1 MLVHDSSSLGI
12 QFIYMYFTG
21 IPRRNGSLT
30 VHEQARAGQSVQR
43 VLVGQKPDA
52 EANELEHRTS
62 EPPVLFIQVEQQEQL
77 AVQYGP
83 VCI

>member
-1 MLVHDSSSLGI
+1 
-12 QFIYMYFTG
+12 MYFTG

-62 EPPVLFIQVEQQEQL
+62 EPPVLFILSRAARATCRPIRAGVHL
-77 AVQYGP
+77 TL
-83 VCI
+83 